1 MLTCMCGFFALWYM
15 YKLNKHKGKQMIKFN
30 WILFTIVFGG
40 AGIALMYL
48 GELMLG
54 YAMCVAVL
62 GCLFVANNTGQLFE
76 QEDPTYDEEEGEDY

>member
-1 MLTCMCGFFALWYM
+1 
-15 YKLNKHKGKQMIKFN
+15 MIKFN

-62 GCLFVANNTGQLFE
+62 GWLFVANNTGQLFE
-76 QEDPTYDEEEGEDY
+76 EEDPIYDEEEADDY